1 MEFGQLSQNDYK
13 KILRFYKQP
22 IHKNKY
28 TRKKVAENILAKKL
42 CRCIKKVS
50 KNKMH
55 TIPEA
60 KRTRISMK
68 LSKAQANKDA
78 VGICRNS
85 VITRKN
91 LKNFGFSCKKK
102 MRFRKRKN
110 HTYKL
115 LRRLRPIKK
124 EIIL

>member
-1 MEFGQLSQNDYK
+1 MEFGRLSQNDYK

-28 TRKKVAENILAKKL
+28 TRKKMAENILAKKL
-42 CRCIKKVS
+42 CRCIKRVS
-50 KNKMH
+50 DHKMH
-55 TIPEA
+55 TIPVA
-60 KRTRISMK
+60 KRTRKSLK
-68 LSKAQANKDA
+68 LTRAQANKDA
-78 VGICRNS
+78 VGICKNS

-115 LRRLRPIKK
+115 LKRLRPIKK
-124 EIIL
+124 ETIL

>member
-55 TIPEA
+55 HIPVA
-60 KRTRISMK
+60 KRTRKRLK
-68 LSKAQANKDA
+68 LSKAQAEKDA
-78 VGICRNS
+78 IGICRTS
-85 VITRKN
+85 VVTRKN
-91 LKNFGFSCKKK
+91 LKHFGFSCKKK
-102 MRFRKRKN
+102 MSFRKRKN
-110 HTYKL
+110 HNYSLVK
-115 LRRLRPIKK
+115 RLRPIKK
-124 EIIL
+124 LAHL